1 LEGCIFETME
11 IGLILLYTVLLLFI
25 SSKINIERKSALP
38 KFSFQTILLLK
49 FGVGVFIYLLYTKYY
64 TTRADADIFK
74 YFDDSTIIFDYLKSN
89 PSAIWD
95 VFINSKIPSEL
106 GPKMISWFTGWGVHL
121 VDSNQTMIKLHL
133 LIHLFSFGSYHIHSL
148 VFCFLSFLGSVAL
161 YNAVVKYLNIHP
173 WLAMLSFLL
182 PSVLLWSSAPLK
194 ETLVVMLLSFSI
206 AQIIKFLFEKNK
218 KHMLYASL
226 FLIPL
231 FFVKPYFV
239 IGLAPF
245 LPLLLFRET
254 SISKKYLIAITLFIV
269 AALTINFLPNGQTI
283 IGGIVQKQND
293 FLNHAEAENAGS
305 LIYLPRLE
313 NNYWS
318 LIKTIPIALFNLFLK
333 PLPWDSLN
341 PLFLLASMENLFLI
355 ALIIIATVYRK
366 TSLSSEQKELL
377 WLLSLYSLIIY
388 TLIGLTTPVVGA
400 FVRYKAPILPLI
412 LTACFIVL
420 DFEKIKKYVP
430 FKKYL

>member
-1 LEGCIFETME
+1 MIESAQI
-11 IGLILLYTVLLLFI
+11 LILLSIMLYAISKWVNINCGDISKKIFI
-25 SSKINIERKSALP
+25 GV
-38 KFSFQTILLLK
+38 FLLK
-49 FGVGVFIYLLYTKYY
+49 ALATTALYLLYTKYY

-74 YFDDSTIIFDYLKSN
+74 YFDDSLIIFNHLKQHPSDFWEIIIRSN
-89 PSAIWD
+89 LP
-95 VFINSKIPSEL
+95 KEL

-133 LIHLFSFGSYHIHSL
+133 LIHPFSFGNYHIHSL
-148 VFCFLSFLGSVAL
+148 VFCFLSFLGSIAL

-206 AQIIKFLFEKNK
+206 AQIIKFLFEKNI
-218 KHMLYASL
+218 KHMLFALL

-239 IGLAPF
+239 IGLTPF
-245 LPLLLFRET
+245 MPLLIFRKIA
-254 SISKKYLIAITLFIV
+254 ISKKYLVAITVFIIAVLF
-269 AALTINFLPNGQTI
+269 LNFLPNGQTI
-283 IGGIVQKQND
+283 TGAIIQKQHD

-313 NNYWS
+313 GNYWS

-341 PLFLLASMENLFLI
+341 PLFFLASLENLFLI

-388 TLIGLTTPVVGA
+388 TLIGVTTPVVGA